1 MKTLDKVKTIQEKK
15 VRFVIL
21 VTILV
26 IVIELIIGL
35 NSKSLAIISDSI
47 HMSSHIIV
55 LGINWAAYIL
65 IRKLSYKGITTYNS
79 DKILS
84 LFGFTGGLFLCGSA
98 FMIIGSAFMIITES
112 FEHIGNSSEH
122 ITNYNYAI
130 VIAIISLIT
139 NLICAIIMH
148 NKNGKV
154 DYNSRVVYL
163 HLLTDVITKFGAIIG
178 LISDMLWNILWID
191 TFIAIISATITVNW
205 AKKLLIETG
214 KILTKN

>member
-47 HMSSHIIV
+47 HMSSHIII

-84 LFGFTGGLFLCGSA
+84 L
-98 FMIIGSAFMIITES
+98 
-112 FEHIGNSSEH
+112 
-122 ITNYNYAI
+122 
-130 VIAIISLIT
+130 SLIH
-139 NLICAIIMH
+139 I
-148 NKNGKV
+148 
-154 DYNSRVVYL
+154 
-163 HLLTDVITKFGAIIG
+163 
-178 LISDMLWNILWID
+178 
-191 TFIAIISATITVNW
+191 
-205 AKKLLIETG
+205 
-214 KILTKN
+214 

>member
-47 HMSSHIIV
+47 HMSSHIII

-84 LFGFTGGLFLCGSA
+84 LFGFTGGLFLYGAA
-98 FMIIGSAFMIITES
+98 FMIIAES

-122 ITNYNYAI
+122 ITNYKYAI
-130 VIAIISLIT
+130 VIAIIGLIT

-191 TFIAIISATITVNW
+191 TFIAIISAIITVNW